1 MKYIKTAERE
11 LRLQEAIAGLNS
23 YLKDMELPLFR
34 SEKDKIQKLDEAL
47 EVEKRLLLVLD
58 KQETY

>member
-1 MKYIKTAERE
+1 
-11 LRLQEAIAGLNS
+11 
-23 YLKDMELPLFR
+23 MELPLFR
-34 SEKDKIQKLDEAL
+34 SEKDKIQKLDDAL